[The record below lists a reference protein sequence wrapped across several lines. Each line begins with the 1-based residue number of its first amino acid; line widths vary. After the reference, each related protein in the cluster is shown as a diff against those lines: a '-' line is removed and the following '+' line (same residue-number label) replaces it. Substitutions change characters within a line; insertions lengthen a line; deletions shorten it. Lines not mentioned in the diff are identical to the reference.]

1 MNLTHQAILNVF
13 DNEDGKKLIELLKA
27 QLWLEPMG
35 NINNSNEFIFKE
47 GKRAM
52 LQDIEFILNTY
63 KNQEI

>member
-27 QLWLEPMG
+27 QLWLEPMS